1 MLPSTGTYPYAD
13 GTELERRRAWNCL
26 TATARMVRCSDG
38 YSSERH
44 YAHPTVLVIL
54 EAVCGPMEV
63 AQDGGSTSAGAG
75 QAPHI
80 SIIPAGSSVSLK
92 GPQVRM
98 FRELAVEITRD
109 PFLADRDSG
118 QDSDPGVLAATMIV
132 DPDVLRIAEL
142 MFAEFLS
149 CQTVDPVFAESLSV
163 VLLKM
168 LSRLAFAQH
177 KATSRGGLAPWQLRQ
192 ITQFLEDN
200 LVDGARLDDMAQ
212 LVDLSTSYLI
222 RAFKRSTGLTP
233 QQWLRAARIRRAQ
246 KYLLEPTVSLASVA
260 QETGFAD
267 QAHLTRTFGQITG
280 ESPGAWR
287 RARLTGPAEL
297 SAPLRQRA

>member
-1 MLPSTGTYPYAD
+1 MLPSTGTDPHAA
-13 GTELERRRAWNCL
+13 GTQLERRRTWNCL
-26 TATARMVRCSDG
+26 TATARVVRCDDG
-38 YSSERH
+38 HSSERD
-44 YAHPTVLVIL
+44 YAHPTVLVVL

-63 AQDGGSTSAGAG
+63 VQDGCRTAAGAG

-80 SIIPAGSSVSLK
+80 SIVPAGSCVSLK

-98 FRELAVEITRD
+98 FRELAVEITHD
-109 PFLADRDSG
+109 PFLVNHDSG
-118 QDSDPGVLAATMIV
+118 QDNAPSVLAATMIV

-142 MFAEFLS
+142 MFAECLS
-149 CQTVDPVFAESLSV
+149 CQMVDPVFAESLSV

-168 LSRLAFAQH
+168 LSRLAFAQQ
-177 KATSRGGLAPWQLRQ
+177 KETSRGGLAPWQLRQ

-212 LVDLSTSYLI
+212 MVDLSPSYLI

-267 QAHLTRTFGQITG
+267 QAHLTRIFGQITG

-287 RARLTGPAEL
+287 RARLTGPVEP
-297 SAPLRQRA
+297 SAPLRQRV